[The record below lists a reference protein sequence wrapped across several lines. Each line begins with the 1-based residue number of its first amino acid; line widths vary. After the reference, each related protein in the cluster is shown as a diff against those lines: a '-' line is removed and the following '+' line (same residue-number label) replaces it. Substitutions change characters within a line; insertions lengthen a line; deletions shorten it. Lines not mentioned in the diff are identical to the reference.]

1 MAHSALL
8 FRTVL
13 SYSDY
18 QLQVRE
24 AAMGAKLSSD
34 PITPLSFL
42 FQTNVITVMTAPVK
56 VKVELCSKYLYRCLA
71 YLRMIIDSFNHLAF
85 GTASFK

>member
-13 SYSDY
+13 PYSDY

-24 AAMGAKLSSD
+24 AAMGVKLSSD
-34 PITPLSFL
+34 PISPLSFL
-42 FQTNVITVMTAPVK
+42 FQTNVITVLIALME
-56 VKVELCSKYLYRCLA
+56 VKVELCSKYLYLSHICE
-71 YLRMIIDSFNHLAF
+71 
-85 GTASFK
+85 